1 MYDYFSSQEQL
12 ENAIFQVES
21 LKTVIINQLSGND
34 YTKILTVHNMMG
46 DFYTFIGVFICIYLL
61 VYLLVIQP
69 QYSEF
74 FLKIYE
80 IILPLNSSWEE
91 NDICLGKNT

>member
-1 MYDYFSSQEQL
+1 
-12 ENAIFQVES
+12 
-21 LKTVIINQLSGND
+21 
-34 YTKILTVHNMMG
+34 MMG
-46 DFYTFIGVFICIYLL
+46 DFYTFIGVFIGIYLL

-80 IILPLNSSWEE
+80 RILPLNSSWEDT
-91 NDICLGKNT
+91 DICFGKNTRIGAWHGK